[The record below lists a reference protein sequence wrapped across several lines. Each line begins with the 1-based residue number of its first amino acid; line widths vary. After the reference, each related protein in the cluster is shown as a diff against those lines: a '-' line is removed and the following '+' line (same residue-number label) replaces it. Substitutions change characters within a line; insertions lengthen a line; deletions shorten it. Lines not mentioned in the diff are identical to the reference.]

1 MLSLEQTRLREG
13 IMEKNKIQRGVLPP
27 LFDRI
32 IQQKIDQV
40 VGDQLLDAK
49 GLQESIIKELSLILN
64 TRCTV
69 RKVVYDNHI
78 DEIPL
83 FGLPDFFGL
92 EEFSNFDPSN
102 QQTWPKTARLIT
114 TAIQAAEPRLK
125 NIHVKIKEYDNS
137 LQSLEVTVSALL
149 KETKLLKEIHFSLG
163 ILRNLQGSGQV
174 AA

>member
-1 MLSLEQTRLREG
+1 M
-13 IMEKNKIQRGVLPP
+13 IEKNKIQRGVLPP

-32 IQQKIDQV
+32 IQQKIDLV
-40 VGDQLLDAK
+40 VGEQLLDAK

-92 EEFSNFDPSN
+92 EDFSNFDPTN
-102 QQTWPKTARLIT
+102 QQTWSKTARVIT
-114 TAIQAAEPRLK
+114 TAIQAAEPRLQ
-125 NIHVKIKEYDNS
+125 NIYVKIKGYDSS
-137 LQSLEVTVSALL
+137 LQTLEVTVSALL

-163 ILRNLQGSGQV
+163 LLRSLQGSGQ
-174 AA
+174 AAA

>member
-1 MLSLEQTRLREG
+1 
-13 IMEKNKIQRGVLPP
+13 MEKSKIQRGVLPP

-32 IQQKIDQV
+32 IQQKIDQT
-40 VGDQLLDAK
+40 VGRQLLDAK

-69 RKVVYDNHI
+69 RKVIYDNHI

-92 EEFSNFDPSN
+92 EDFSNFDPSN
-102 QQTWPKTARLIT
+102 QQTWPQTARIIA
-114 TAIQAAEPRLK
+114 TAIKAAEPRLR
-125 NIHVKIKEYDNS
+125 NIQVKIKGYNTT
-137 LQSLEVTVSALL
+137 LQSLEVAVSALL

-163 ILRNLQGSGQV
+163 LLRNLRESL
-174 AA
+174 AAA

>member
-1 MLSLEQTRLREG
+1 
-13 IMEKNKIQRGVLPP
+13 MEKNKIQRGVLPP

-32 IQQKIDQV
+32 IQQKIDLI
-40 VGDQLLDAK
+40 VGEQLLDAK

-92 EEFSNFDPSN
+92 EDFSNFDPSD
-102 QQTWPKTARLIT
+102 QQTWLKTARLIA

-125 NIHVKIKEYDNS
+125 NIHVKIEGYNSS

-163 ILRNLQGSGQV
+163 LLRKLQGAGQV

>member
-1 MLSLEQTRLREG
+1 M
-13 IMEKNKIQRGVLPP
+13 IEKNKIQRGVLPP

-32 IQQKIDQV
+32 IQQKIDLV
-40 VGDQLLDAK
+40 VGEQLLDAK

-92 EEFSNFDPSN
+92 EDFSNFDPTN
-102 QQTWPKTARLIT
+102 QQTWLKTARVIT
-114 TAIQAAEPRLK
+114 TAIQAAEPRLQ
-125 NIHVKIKEYDNS
+125 NIHVKIKGYDSS
-137 LQSLEVTVSALL
+137 LQTLEVTVSALL

-163 ILRNLQGSGQV
+163 LLRSLQGSGQ
-174 AA
+174 AAA